1 MFQLRNYIYKF
12 SKLQNY
18 TQQLRESFNRNQKN
32 FAYASQIPQEWNEE
46 KFQEFFDPQTQY
58 IKKGK
63 AQTLFLVHFVIDSL
77 NRFNGRAFIEMES
90 EDAVKE
96 FMKKFQENKL
106 EEQDAQTKISI
117 NPLVL
122 KIYRKPLDQEK
133 REKKKTFLTGLP
145 RTIKNEE
152 LLELVKDFGEIENI
166 EILKDKKGEF
176 SRGQAIVVFKNEED
190 ARKFK
195 YFANG
200 KQYMGK
206 KIQIEL
212 RSLREEN
219 EEQINENEQQNQGER
234 KDDQQKVDYSNLQKM
249 LDTE

>member
-18 TQQLRESFNRNQKN
+18 TQQLRESINRNQKN
-32 FAYASQIPQEWNEE
+32 FAYASSIPQEWNEE
-46 KFQEFFDPQTQY
+46 KFQGYVDPQTQY
-58 IKKGK
+58 IKK
-63 AQTLFLVHFVIDSL
+63 VHFVIDSL

-96 FMKKFQENKL
+96 FTKNFQENKI

-122 KIYRKPLDQEK
+122 KIYRKALDQEK
-133 REKKKTFLTGLP
+133 REKKTYLKGLP

-152 LLELVKDFGEIENI
+152 LLELAKDFGEIENI
-166 EILKDKKGEF
+166 EILKDQKGEF
-176 SRGQAIVVFKNEED
+176 GRGQAIVVFKKEED

-200 KQYMGK
+200 KQFMGK

-219 EEQINENEQQNQGER
+219 EEKMNENDQQNQGER
-234 KDDQQKVDYSNLQKM
+234 KNDQQKVDYSNLQKM